1 MFSGF
6 CHSTTTSNL
15 VWSSQ
20 QQPGAI
26 EHEWYFGQHTQKSR
40 VVEMFSAAHM
50 TCLWPKVTHSPDCI
64 ATVSIWPG
72 WQWRTG
78 AWETMAYLTQ
88 ADIANLSSIRGSL
101 ISAHGMAVSFL
112 LPHGQIRHNADPERG
127 HKFKFFYCHRNKN
140 HLKLVTTTSSLCAT
154 YHICYSTHVEDIKTL
169 TESLQYH
176 C

>member
-1 MFSGF
+1 MLF
-6 CHSTTTSNL
+6 
-15 VWSSQ
+15 WSAYS
-20 QQPGAI
+20 
-26 EHEWYFGQHTQKSR
+26 KSR

-112 LPHGQIRHNADPERG
+112 LPHGQIRHNADPKRG
-127 HKFKFFYCHRNKN
+127 HKSSSSFTVTEIRITLNWSQQHPVFVQLIISVIHTM
-140 HLKLVTTTSSLCAT
+140 LKILRRSLKVCSTTVRDVTFVHTTQ
-154 YHICYSTHVEDIKTL
+154 IR
-169 TESLQYH
+169 
-176 C
+176 